1 MKIAIL
7 GYSGSGKSTLAR
19 SLGELYG
26 VPVLHLDAVQFLPG
40 WEKRTQDEQL
50 AIVRDFMDSHEG
62 WVIDGNYANL
72 LQERRLAEADKVVF
86 LLFNR
91 VSSLWRVV
99 KRYRRWRGRSR
110 PDVTEGCREK
120 LDAEFLWWILRRGR
134 TKDRRE
140 AFERKIKACGGKSAV
155 LKSQRQ
161 IDRWLSDL
169 KGEASCRKS
178 MNF

>member
-1 MKIAIL
+1 MKIAVL

-19 SLGELYG
+19 ELSELYG
-26 VPVLHLDAVQFLPG
+26 VPVLHLDAVQYLPG
-40 WEKRTQDEQL
+40 WEKRTQVEQL

-72 LQERRLAEADKVVF
+72 LQPRRLEEADKVVF
-86 LLFNR
+86 LLFPR
-91 VSSLWRVV
+91 LSSLWRVV

-134 TKDRRE
+134 TKERRE
-140 AFERKIKACGGKSAV
+140 AFAEKIRACGGKSAV
-155 LKSQRQ
+155 LKNQRQ
-161 IDRWLSDL
+161 IDRWLSEL